1 MSRAFVNEDQAAAQA
16 SQPVERRV
24 SDQPNY
30 VTASGLAQLQQRVA
44 ALIALHSDLQA
55 QGEHA
60 DKQRLADTERD
71 LRYFRVRVQS
81 AQVVPPATSQDK
93 VQIGSRVRF
102 VDEQDEEHRVQLVGE
117 DQADA
122 ARGLINWGSPL
133 GRALLGA
140 GPGDEVVWRRPAGDL
155 SIEVVEI
162 LGEGGSPSRPTSD
175 RVHL

>member
-1 MSRAFVNEDQAAAQA
+1 MSRAFVNEDQAATQA

-44 ALIALHSDLQA
+44 ALRALH
-55 QGEHA
+55 GELLAEGDRA

-71 LRYFRVRVQS
+71 LRYFTSRVQS
-81 AQVVPPATSQDK
+81 AQQVPAATSTQK

-102 VDEQDEEHRVQLVGE
+102 VDEDGREHQVHLVGE

-122 ARGLINWGSPL
+122 LHGLINWGSPL
-133 GRALLGA
+133 GRALLGG
-140 GPGDEVVWRRPAGDL
+140 GPGDEVLWRRPVGDQR
-155 SIEVVEI
+155 IEIVLIEP
-162 LGEGGSPSRPTSD
+162 EA
-175 RVHL
+175 